1 MIHSRKDKG
10 GRICIISATL
20 DKLGW
25 KLTESVNEFRFEL
38 DNPECDFVMDEN
50 RAKCNKKICLAILT
64 HKNLLLLHRAIIFFF
79 NVSDY
84 TVFFSARFSFFM
96 PCCDCAIAIG
106 RRCLTCTVFYFYN
119 NCWSLPRNWGT
130 LNYFQE
136 CTDYFC
142 SVQVKIYQTYFLL
155 FLCYFS
161 LLTINHYL

>member
-50 RAKCNKKICLAILT
+50 RAKCNKKMFGYSYTQKFIA
-64 HKNLLLLHRAIIFFF
+64 ASQ
-79 NVSDY
+79 SDY
-84 TVFFSARFSFFM
+84 FLLQCKWLYGLFFPRASLFS
-96 PCCDCAIAIG
+96 CRVVIAQLQLDADVLPV
-106 RRCLTCTVFYFYN
+106 RYFYFYN

-155 FLCYFS
+155 FPCYFS